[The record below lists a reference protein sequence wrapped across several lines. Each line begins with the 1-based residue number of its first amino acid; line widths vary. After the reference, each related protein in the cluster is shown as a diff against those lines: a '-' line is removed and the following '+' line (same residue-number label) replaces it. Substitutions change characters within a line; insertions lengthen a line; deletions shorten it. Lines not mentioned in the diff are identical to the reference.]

1 MARWAPDAR
10 ERLRTAALE
19 LFAERGFAATTV
31 PDIVL
36 RAGLTKRTF
45 FRHFSDKREVFF
57 GDDEIPRLAA
67 RVLAEA
73 PTGTTPL
80 ALVADGLRVLAAQRF
95 EPRREEIRS
104 ARRIIDAEPSLR
116 ERDLRKQADLR
127 DAVRQGFLARGEDE
141 LTARVLGGLTVE
153 LFQTA
158 LDAWLADDDT
168 APLTEHLDRVLR
180 RMQTT
185 LGVSGDSGD
194 LEP

>member
-1 MARWAPDAR
+1 MARWAPDSR

-67 RVLAEA
+67 
-73 PTGTTPL
+73 G
-80 ALVADGLRVLAAQRF
+80 VLAAAPAGVVPLDLVTEGLRTLATRRF
-95 EPRREEIRS
+95 EAQRDHMRS

-127 DAVRQGFLARGEDE
+127 DAVQQGFVDRGEDE

-158 LDAWLADDDT
+158 LEGWLADDDT
-168 APLTEHLDRVLR
+168 APLTDHLDRVLS
-180 RMQTT
+180 RMRSTF
-185 LGVSGDSGD
+185 GC
-194 LEP
+194 

>member
-1 MARWAPDAR
+1 
-10 ERLRTAALE
+10 
-19 LFAERGFAATTV
+19 V
-31 PDIVL
+31 PEIVL

-73 PTGTTPL
+73 PAGTTPL

-127 DAVRQGFLARGEDE
+127 DAVRQGFLDRGEDE

-158 LDAWLADDDT
+158 LDAWLADDV
-168 APLTEHLDRVLR
+168 TEHLDRVLR

>member
-1 MARWAPDAR
+1 MVRWAPDAR

-73 PTGTTPL
+73 PAGTAPP
-80 ALVADGLRVLAAQRF
+80 ALVADGLRVLAEQRF

-158 LDAWLADDDT
+158 LEAWLADDDI

-180 RMQTT
+180 RMRTT
-185 LGVSGDSGD
+185 LGVSGDSGG